1 MRAFSLGWR
10 LAFLAIFAFE
20 AVNAASGI
28 HNVLFAGV
36 ERVGLA
42 ADINAHQRVFLA
54 VGPGDGL
61 FGFHGGFGQ
70 EGEISAVVLENYRTV
85 VRVDVFFHGM
95 SPKNSGVKAGK
106 TARCYRLDAVFASHI
121 RWKRAASAVPAASA
135 SSATPRSRSWVI
147 CIPTRP
153 QGLMRLKGSRSISTF
168 SATPW

>member
-42 ADINAHQRVFLA
+42 ADINAHQRVFFT
-54 VGPGDGL
+54 VGSGDGL

-70 EGEISAVVLENYRTV
+70 EGEISAIVLENYRTV

-95 SPKNSGVKAGK
+95 SPKNSVVWLEKPRDVTGWALFLQAIFAGSGQQAPCLPHPHR
-106 TARCYRLDAVFASHI
+106 ARRQGRAVGSFAYQ
-121 RWKRAASAVPAASA
+121 RGR
-135 SSATPRSRSWVI
+135 R
-147 CIPTRP
+147 
-153 QGLMRLKGSRSISTF
+153 G
-168 SATPW
+168 